1 MSRGN
6 IDFQLQYGSFPTPSA
21 TPVKVVNVTDATY
34 GSLCMDGYV
43 TGATAVSL
51 ALTASEGYV
60 GQFAVGCTMRDTT
73 NAGFYQNVGTAAAPS
88 FTEIT
93 S

>member
-1 MSRGN
+1 MSVEN
-6 IDFQLQYGSFPTPSA
+6 VSFEMQNGTFPAPSA
-21 TPVKVVNVTDATY
+21 VPVKVVNVWDATY

-43 TGATAVSL
+43 TGTTAVSL
-51 ALTASEGYV
+51 AILASLNYAGV
-60 GQFAVGCTMRDTT
+60 FAIGATLRDVT
-73 NAGFYQNVGTAAAPS
+73 NAGFYQNVGTVAVPS

>member
-6 IDFQLQYGSFPTPSA
+6 IDFELQYGTFPTPSA
-21 TPVKVVNVTDATY
+21 TAVKVINVTDATY
-34 GSLCMDGYV
+34 GSLCVFGYV

-51 ALTASEGYV
+51 ALTASGGYV
-60 GQFAVGCTMRDTT
+60 GDFGIGALVIDTT
-73 NAGFYQNVGTAAAPS
+73 NAGLYQNVGTAAAPS

-93 S
+93 T

>member
-1 MSRGN
+1 MSVENVSYEMQNGT
-6 IDFQLQYGSFPTPSA
+6 FPVPSA
-21 TPVKVVNVTDATY
+21 VPVKVVNVDDATY

-43 TGATAVSL
+43 IGTVAVST
-51 ALTASEGYV
+51 AITASEGYV
-60 GQFAVGCTMRDTT
+60 GEFAIGATLRDTT
-73 NAGFYQNVGTAAAPS
+73 NAGFYQNVGTAASPS

>member
-6 IDFQLQYGSFPTPSA
+6 IDFDLQNGTFPTPSA
-21 TPVKVVNVTDATY
+21 TPVKVINVTDATY
-34 GSLCMDGYV
+34 GSLCMFGYV

-51 ALTASEGYV
+51 AVLASLGYDGEFGV
-60 GQFAVGCTMRDTT
+60 GALLIDAT
-73 NAGFYQNVGTAAAPS
+73 NAGLYQNVGTAAAPS

-93 S
+93 T

>member
-1 MSRGN
+1 MSQSNVEFEMRN
-6 IDFQLQYGSFPTPSA
+6 TKFPTPSA

-73 NAGFYQNVGTAAAPS
+73 NNGFYQNVGTASAPS

>member
-1 MSRGN
+1 MSTGN
-6 IDFQLQYGSFPTPSA
+6 IDYEMQNSKFPTPSA

-43 TGATAVSL
+43 DGTVAVSL
-51 ALTASEGYV
+51 ALTASGGYA
-60 GQFAVGCTMRDTT
+60 GQFAVGCTMRDTV
-73 NAGFYQNVGTAAAPS
+73 NAGFYQNVGTAAIPS

>member
-1 MSRGN
+1 MSIGN
-6 IDFQLQYGSFPTPSA
+6 VPFEMQNAQFPAPSA

-34 GSLCMDGYV
+34 GTLCIDGYV

-51 ALTASEGYV
+51 ALTASGGYV

>member
-1 MSRGN
+1 MSVAN
-6 IDFQLQYGSFPTPSA
+6 VQFEMQETKFPTPSA

-43 TGATAVSL
+43 TGTVAVSL
-51 ALTASEGYV
+51 AITASGGYI
-60 GQFAVGCTMRDTT
+60 GEFAVGCTLRDVT